1 MHDKLFANQN
11 ALDDASLLKY
21 AADLGLDAERVGR
34 ELANH
39 VHSRRVADDRL
50 GGLASGVSGT
60 PTFYIDGGRYD
71 GSVGLRQMLAAIRE
85 LHPDLEIAGT
95 ALSHPRIPRVTW
107 PRTPDAPSV

>member
-21 AADLGLDAERVGR
+21 SADLWLDAERLGR
-34 ELANH
+34 ELPNH

-60 PTFYIDGGRYD
+60 P
-71 GSVGLRQMLAAIRE
+71 
-85 LHPDLEIAGT
+85 DLFISMAN
-95 ALSHPRIPRVTW
+95 VTTV
-107 PRTPDAPSV
+107 P